1 LASQPNAR
9 EILGDPVVP
18 FRPMMSPPGG
28 VPDRREVTSTHFD
41 TLLSRLISGRLRLPE
56 AEAIGV

>member
-1 LASQPNAR
+1 
-9 EILGDPVVP
+9 
-18 FRPMMSPPGG
+18 MMSPPGG